1 MESTLYV
8 LVLEKNPDNLEPT
21 GFSFLYHVTTGG
33 GTALNEQFKR
43 TVLDLHDETDIVLVG
58 DEGKTKKIDY
68 VYILVSE
75 KENCN

>member
-1 MESTLYV
+1 MESTLYA
-8 LVLEKNPDNLEPT
+8 LELENNPDNLEPI

-58 DEGKTKKIDY
+58 DEGKTEKIDY
-68 VYILVSE
+68 VYKLVSGN
-75 KENCN
+75 ENCN